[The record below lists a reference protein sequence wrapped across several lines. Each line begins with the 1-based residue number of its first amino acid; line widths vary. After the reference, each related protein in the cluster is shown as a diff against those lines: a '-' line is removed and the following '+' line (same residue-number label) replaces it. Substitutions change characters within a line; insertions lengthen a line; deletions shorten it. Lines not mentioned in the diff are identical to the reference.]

1 MAWPRGQPSLAEG
14 PATLQGVRQLRQA
27 DIIAAFIQAGW
38 CMLEVSNLECVR
50 GDRRLFKDVS
60 FALRAG
66 ELLQIHGPNGSG
78 KTSLLRML
86 CGLVL
91 PAEGKISWQGFGI
104 GDLREEYAQAVT
116 YIGHLPAVK
125 DELSALENLS
135 IASELSGIHLSQDQ
149 VFSALRR
156 MGLGGRELLPAKV
169 LSQGQRRR
177 VALAR
182 LLVSGATLWIL
193 DEPLTALD
201 VAAVKLMQSLIE
213 AHLHKGG
220 MVILTTHQDIE
231 IPGFVTQRV
240 DLAA

>member
-1 MAWPRGQPSLAEG
+1 
-14 PATLQGVRQLRQA
+14 
-27 DIIAAFIQAGW
+27 
-38 CMLEVSNLECVR
+38 MLEVSNLECVR

-60 FALRAG
+60 FSLRAG

-91 PAEGKISWQGFGI
+91 PAEGNISWQGLSI
-104 GDLREEYAQAVT
+104 RDLREEYAQAVA

-135 IASELSGIHLSQDQ
+135 IASELSGVHLSQDQ
-149 VFSALRR
+149 VFAALRR

-213 AHLHKGG
+213 AHLHNGG